1 MVVALFSP
9 DTLNSASVI
18 KFMDERL
25 EQLIRQVQDC
35 GSTVDRSHLLDLLV
49 DEILRSRSWCRPSRG
64 QPLSG
69 IYLEIYQAVH
79 KQLASEVDRQINSY
93 NPEKLPVRE
102 WINGLRSR
110 ALRLILTHDRLQ
122 IIALEAQKNQPDS
135 ESRQYALRE
144 LVEAIRCSGKLCH
157 PHRGKFS
164 PDFYKLLY
172 EEAVNQ
178 TLVYVCQKIDTYDP
192 FRGGKFMTW
201 VNFRLDKL
209 VIECYRQ
216 FSSPQTQSFAC
227 VDDLERVLEKQ
238 QPLTPTRGLSIELR
252 EILEED
258 PNNFFKKEHIRAR
271 PDANF
276 RAIALA
282 VLSGKSWKEISVQFD
297 LPIGTLSSFFGRTCR
312 KLAPTFKEYLS
323 AETA

>member
-1 MVVALFSP
+1 MVVALFSQ

-18 KFMDERL
+18 KRMDERL
-25 EQLIRQVQDC
+25 EQLITEVHDC
-35 GSTVDRSHLLDLLV
+35 GSRVDRCHLLNQLV
-49 DEILRSRSWCRPSRG
+49 DEMLRSRSWCRPSRG

-79 KQLASEVDRQINSY
+79 KQLASEVDRQIDNY
-93 NPEKLPVRE
+93 DPEKIPVRE
-102 WINGLRSR
+102 WINGLRYQ
-110 ALRLILTHDRLQ
+110 ALRLVLTHDRLQ
-122 IIALEAQKNQPDS
+122 ILALEAQKNPQNS

-144 LVEAIRCSGKLCH
+144 LVEAIRCSGKLCR

-164 PDFYKLLY
+164 PEFYKLLY

-178 TLVYVCQKIDTYDP
+178 TLVYVCQKIDLYDTS
-192 FRGGKFMTW
+192 RGGKFMTW

-227 VDDLERVLEKQ
+227 VDDLERALEKQ
-238 QPLTPTRGLSIELR
+238 QPLTPSPGLSMQLR
-252 EILEED
+252 EVLEED
-258 PNNFFKKEHIRAR
+258 PNNFFKKQHIRER

-282 VLSGKSWKEISVQFD
+282 VIAGKSWKEISVEFD

-312 KLAPTFKEYLS
+312 KLAPTFKEYL
-323 AETA
+323 

>member
-1 MVVALFSP
+1 MVVALSQN
-9 DTLNSASVI
+9 TLNSASVI
-18 KFMDERL
+18 KRMDERL
-25 EQLIRQVQDC
+25 EQLITEVQDC
-35 GSTVDRSHLLDLLV
+35 GSADDRYHLLNQLI

-69 IYLEIYQAVH
+69 IYREIYEAVH
-79 KQLASEVDRQINSY
+79 KQLASEVDRQINNY
-93 NPEKLPVRE
+93 DPKKLPVRE
-102 WINGLRSR
+102 WIKGLRDR
-110 ALRLILTHDRLQ
+110 ALGLVLNHDRLQ
-122 IIALEAQKNQPDS
+122 ILALTAQQNPPES

-144 LVEAIRCSGKLCH
+144 LVEAIRCSGKLCR

-164 PDFYKLLY
+164 PEFYKLLY

-178 TLVYVCQKIDTYDP
+178 TLVYVCQKIDLYDAS
-192 FRGGKFMTW
+192 RGAKFMTW

-238 QPLTPTRGLSIELR
+238 QPSTPTRGLSVQLR
-252 EILEED
+252 EVLEED
-258 PNNFFKKEHIRAR
+258 PNNFLKNEHIRAR

-282 VLSGKSWKEISVQFD
+282 VISGKSWKEISVEFD

-312 KLAPTFKEYLS
+312 KLAPTFKEYL
-323 AETA
+323 